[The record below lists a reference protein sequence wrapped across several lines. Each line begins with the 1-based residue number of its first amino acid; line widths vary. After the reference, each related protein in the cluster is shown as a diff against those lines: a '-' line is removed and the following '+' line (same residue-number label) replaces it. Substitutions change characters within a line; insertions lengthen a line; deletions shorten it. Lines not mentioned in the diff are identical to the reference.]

1 MSSDVFVISAVRDT
15 RTPAIVQQAMELAGI
30 GPSYIQD
37 AIFGS
42 DDASPVPDA
51 DSLARSA
58 GLNCPAAYI
67 ATSLRAIF
75 FAASSMLSDDV
86 ELSIVIGLDA
96 VANTAFVLASPE
108 AVGRLNL
115 LPRARIAA
123 RSLDGSERALRAAGL
138 DSTEVELTKAGKNA
152 AQLLYE
158 LLEELDAKAARWGMV
173 STGAASIL
181 VERV

>member
-1 MSSDVFVISAVRDT
+1 MSSDVFLISAAHGSRA
-15 RTPAIVQQAMELAGI
+15 PAAVQQAIELAGI

-42 DDASPVPDA
+42 DDAAPVPDA
-51 DSLARSA
+51 DSLARAA
-58 GLNCPAAYI
+58 GLSCPAACI

-75 FAASSMLSDDV
+75 FAAASMLSDDV
-86 ELSIVIGLDA
+86 EISMVIGLDA
-96 VANTAFVLASPE
+96 VASTAFVLASPE

-138 DSTEVELTKAGKNA
+138 VSTEVEIAKAGQNA

-158 LLEELDAKAARWGMV
+158 LLEELEAKGVRWGML
-173 STGAASIL
+173 STGRASIL